1 MAAGV
6 SLGLL
11 PEGGQLSQSTRS
23 DSDAPV
29 GVVPGPVQFRTIL
42 TARGIVAALG

>member
-11 PEGGQLSQSTRS
+11 PEGGQLGQSNDS
-23 DSDAPV
+23 DRDAPV
-29 GVVPGPVQFRTIL
+29 GVVSGSVQFRTIL
-42 TARGIVAALG
+42 TAREVVAALG

>member
-11 PEGGQLSQSTRS
+11 PEGGQLRQSTGS
-23 DSDAPV
+23 DRDAPV
-29 GVVPGPVQFRTIL
+29 GVFPGPAQFRTIL
-42 TARGIVAALG
+42 TAGEVVAALG

>member
-11 PEGGQLSQSTRS
+11 PEGGQPKEGSGFDRE
-23 DSDAPV
+23 APV
-29 GVVPGPVQFRTIL
+29 GGVHRAVQFRTIL
-42 TARGIVAALG
+42 TAGEVVAALG